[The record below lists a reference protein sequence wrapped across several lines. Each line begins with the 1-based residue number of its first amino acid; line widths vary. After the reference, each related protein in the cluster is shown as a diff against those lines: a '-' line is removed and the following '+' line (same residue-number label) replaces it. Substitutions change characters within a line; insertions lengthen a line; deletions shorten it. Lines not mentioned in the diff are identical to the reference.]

1 MTPEKLPLESADG
14 TQINLDLLYQIAPS
28 CFSEARGTDGKVRRV
43 VNFDVLRQLLGDAAA
58 DTGEE
63 FYQFTWPGKTEA
75 QREAARSICKTLRP
89 YPDES
94 VNWDTTQ
101 NLYIEGDNLEV
112 LKLLQKSYMGK
123 VKMIYI
129 DPPYNTG
136 NDFIYN
142 DNFANSA
149 EEHDREQGDVDELG
163 NRYRKNLDTKGRFHS
178 DWCSMIYSR
187 LLIARSL
194 LTENG
199 VIFISIGVEELDNLK
214 KICNEVFGADN
225 FIEIFSWV
233 KTSTPP
239 SLATKSRKTN
249 EYILCYE
256 NNKSG
261 IKYNG
266 VALDGGDA
274 PLLNTGNAIT
284 SLEFPKDKVFF
295 KPNKFPNGF
304 YKSHCKNRVE
314 LVDDIEIVD
323 GYSTTDFRL
332 KGEFKWTQD
341 FLDAEIENGTTFI
354 VKSDEFSIRFI
365 RAGEGYKRPTNFIKE
380 NIISPVIDKPS
391 NGVGTNENASSH
403 LNSLMDETDVFSYPK
418 PVSLIKYL
426 TNFIIEDGDTIL
438 DFFSGS
444 GTTAE
449 STMEYCLENT
459 DKSKLKFILVQLAE
473 NLDEMLP
480 KADSVSR
487 VIIENGIRFLEK
499 YEKPHLLTELA
510 KERIRRVGQS
520 IHDRAISEE
529 KHIDTGFRVFKVD
542 ESNMQDVYFQPAA
555 LRQDELDLQL
565 DNVKPE
571 RTDLDLLF
579 GCMLDW
585 GVKLSLP
592 MSKATIDG
600 HDVYTVNDGDLVACF
615 APNITEKVIEHIAD
629 KSPLRVLFRDSCF
642 NSDADKINIFEQ
654 FKQRLGWNDEEA
666 LKNIRVI

>member
-1 MTPEKLPLESADG
+1 MTPEKLPQQSADG

-28 CFSEARGTDGKVRRV
+28 CFTEATGSDGKVRQV

-58 DTGEE
+58 DTGDE
-63 FYQFTWPGKTEA
+63 FYQFTWPGKAEA
-75 QREAARSICKTLRP
+75 RREAARPIRKTLRP
-89 YPDES
+89 FPNES
-94 VNWDTTQ
+94 VDWDTTQ

-142 DNFANSA
+142 DKFAQTSVQ
-149 EEHDREQGDVDELG
+149 HDQEQGDTDELG

-194 LTENG
+194 LSENG

-214 KICNEVFGADN
+214 KICNEIFGTDN
-225 FIEIFSWV
+225 FIEVFSWV

-256 NNKSG
+256 KNKNG

-274 PLLNTGNAIT
+274 PLLNTGNPFTI
-284 SLEFPKDKVFF
+284 LKFPKEKVFF
-295 KPNKFPNGF
+295 KPNKFPNGI
-304 YKSHCKNRVE
+304 YAAHCKNRVE
-314 LVDDIEIVD
+314 LVNDIEIID
-323 GYSTTDFRL
+323 GYATTDFQL

-341 FLDAEIENGTTFI
+341 FLDSEIAKGTTFI
-354 VKSDEFSIRFI
+354 IKSDEFSIRFI
-365 RAGEGYKRPTNFIKE
+365 REGEGYKRPTNFIKE
-380 NIISPVIDKPS
+380 NIISPLIDKPN
-391 NGVGTNENASSH
+391 NGVGTNENASFH
-403 LNSLMDETDVFSYPK
+403 LNSLMDNTDVFSYPK

-426 TNFIIEDGDTIL
+426 TNFIIEDEDVVL

-444 GTTAE
+444 ATTAE
-449 STMEYCLENT
+449 STMEYCLENS
-459 DKSKLKFILVQLAE
+459 DKSKLKFILVQLPE

-480 KADSVSR
+480 NADSNNR

-499 YEKPHLLTELA
+499 YNKPHLLTELA
-510 KERIRRVGQS
+510 KERIRRVG
-520 IHDRAISEE
+520 HLFCEE
-529 KHIDTGFRVFKVD
+529 ATHLNKRIDTGFRVFKVD

-555 LRQDELDLQL
+555 LTQNGLGLQF
-565 DNVKPE
+565 DNVKPD

-579 GCMLDW
+579 GAMLDW

-592 MSKATIDG
+592 MSKTTIDDC
-600 HDVYTVNDGDLVACF
+600 DVYTVNEGDLVACF
-615 APNITEKVIEHIAD
+615 SENITDNVIAYIAEQT
-629 KSPLRVLFRDSCF
+629 PLRVLFRDSCF
-642 NSDADKINIFEQ
+642 SSDASKINIFEQ
-654 FKQRLGWNDEEA
+654 FKQRLGWSDEEA
-666 LKNIRVI
+666 MKNIRVL

>member
-28 CFSEARGTDGKVRRV
+28 CFSEARGADGKVRRV

-63 FYQFTWPGKTEA
+63 FYQFTWPGKAEA
-75 QREAARSICKTLRP
+75 QREAARSIRKTLRP

-136 NDFIYN
+136 KDFIYKDDYAVTSSEN
-142 DNFANSA
+142 DIA
-149 EEHDREQGDVDELG
+149 EENIDEDGL
-163 NRYRKNLDTKGRFHS
+163 RYRKNLDTNGRFHS

-187 LLIARSL
+187 LLIAHSL
-194 LTENG
+194 LAEDG
-199 VIFISIGVEELDNLK
+199 VIFISIDSHELNNLK
-214 KICNEVFGADN
+214 KICDQVFGERN
-225 FIEIFSWV
+225 FIEVFNWA
-233 KTSTPP
+233 KTETPENL
-239 SLATKSRKTN
+239 SKKAKQII
-249 EYILCYE
+249 EYVLCYQK
-256 NNKSG
+256 NKDSVKFSG
-261 IKYNG
+261 IKKSSVSSNG
-266 VALDGGDA
+266 
-274 PLLNTGNAIT
+274 LLNQPNGIKTLVFPANKVLTSIPNQVIPPGMYGTDAYDVELLEETEVKNGLFIKPVKLRAKFKWQQDYLEEEMRNGTIIRIPTLKFSPSYEKTEYDAEVPSNLINSKVNVETNEVAGNYQVE
-284 SLEFPKDKVFF
+284 LFGKKVF
-295 KPNKFPNGF
+295 N
-304 YKSHCKNRVE
+304 
-314 LVDDIEIVD
+314 
-323 GYSTTDFRL
+323 
-332 KGEFKWTQD
+332 
-341 FLDAEIENGTTFI
+341 
-354 VKSDEFSIRFI
+354 
-365 RAGEGYKRPTNFIKE
+365 
-380 NIISPVIDKPS
+380 
-391 NGVGTNENASSH
+391 
-403 LNSLMDETDVFSYPK
+403 YPK

-426 TNFIIEDGDTIL
+426 LGFRDCSNDDEIIIM

-444 GTTAE
+444 ATTAE
-449 STMEYCLENT
+449 AVMNMALETT
-459 DKSKLKFILVQLAE
+459 DKPIKYILVQLQEDLHKSLAAASTPSEKEIIQNAIDLCNE
-473 NLDEMLP
+473 NSWPCL
-480 KADSVSR
+480 
-487 VIIENGIRFLEK
+487 I
-499 YEKPHLLTELA
+499 TEVA
-510 KERIRRVGQS
+510 KERIRRAGNKIIEENGLAEQS
-520 IHDRAISEE
+520 L
-529 KHIDTGFRVFKVD
+529 DTGFRVFKVD
-542 ESNMQDVYFQPAA
+542 ESNMQNVYFQPAA

-600 HDVYTVNDGDLVACF
+600 HDVYNVNDGDLVACF
-615 APNITEKVIEHIAD
+615 APNIPEKVIEHIAD
-629 KSPLRVLFRDSCF
+629 RSPLRVLFRDSCF